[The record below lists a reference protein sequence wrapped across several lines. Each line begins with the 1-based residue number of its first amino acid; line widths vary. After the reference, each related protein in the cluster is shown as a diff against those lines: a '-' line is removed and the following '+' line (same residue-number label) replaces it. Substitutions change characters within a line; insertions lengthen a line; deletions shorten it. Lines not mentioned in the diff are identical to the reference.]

1 MIAALVNIGLAIAGG
16 VGRVLQFLR
25 PAAPWILAGVVGALA
40 YHFLPAWGV
49 RAQVDRLEADVATW
63 SKSSADWQRAA
74 GGWEASFRASEQ
86 ARGRE
91 RTTAQAAAN
100 NLIEQCGARVEEARR
115 SARVIERI
123 VTREP
128 TYDENRCPVREL
140 VDPGSLRDALSP
152 GSGPD

>member
-1 MIAALVNIGLAIAGG
+1 MIAALVNIGLAVGG
-16 VGRVLQFLR
+16 ALGRVLQFLR
-25 PAAPWILAGVVGALA
+25 PAAPWILAAVAGAAL

-49 RAQVDRLEADVATW
+49 RAQVTALEADVATW

-74 GGWEASFRASEQ
+74 GGWESSFRASEA

-91 RTTAQAAAN
+91 RSTAQAAAN
-100 NLIEQCGARVEEARR
+100 SLIEQCGARVEEARR

-128 TYDENRCPVREL
+128 TYDANRCPVREL

-152 GSGPD
+152 GSGTD